1 MTDGGGPPGIRYDIG
16 WDIPG
21 TYQFTI
27 PDGVFFIK
35 VDLVGG
41 GGGGTY
47 TGSSKSG
54 YTEYRGADGQ
64 KASKELFVSPGAV
77 FTVTV
82 GAGGPYASS
91 ATTANGGPSSF
102 GSVITVS
109 GGAGG
114 AGTLV
119 SGRLWDRGTGGYWNV
134 VRYGGYGHGDPGAVR
149 VTFVTPK

>member
-47 TGSSKSG
+47 SGGKSG
-54 YTEYRGADGQ
+54 TEYRGADGQ
-64 KASKELFVSPGAV
+64 VATRSLFVSPGSS
-77 FTVTV
+77 FMVTV
-82 GAGGPYASS
+82 GAGGVYNTS
-91 ATTANGGPSSF
+91 NGGPSSF
-102 GSVITVS
+102 GNIVTVS
-109 GGAGG
+109 GGAAG

-119 SGRLWDRGTGGYWNV
+119 NNRVWGLGTGGYWGT
-134 VRYGGYGHGDPGAVR
+134 VRSGSNGYGDPGAVR
-149 VTFVTPK
+149 VTFNTPF